1 MCRYKAILC
10 RYCDPSRWLSPG
22 VKKNGHGA
30 VAKNKFQV
38 FTMLLLFLA
47 MRFWNFRPFYIRL
60 CSYAHF
66 RLMRWE
72 MISVDTMLGFAGI
85 CNVFG
90 YYSEL
95 SRWLTVKHVQ
105 KNGTL
110 LRPNAIFQIRI
121 DIISIAFFLFY
132 WHHIIYI

>member
-1 MCRYKAILC
+1 
-10 RYCDPSRWLSPG
+10 
-22 VKKNGHGA
+22 
-30 VAKNKFQV
+30 
-38 FTMLLLFLA
+38 
-47 MRFWNFRPFYIRL
+47 MRFWNFRPFYIL
-60 CSYAHF
+60 KGYVHF

-105 KNGTL
+105 NGHAVEAK
-110 LRPNAIFQIRI
+110 RNFS
-121 DIISIAFFLFY
+121 DSY
-132 WHHIIYI
+132 